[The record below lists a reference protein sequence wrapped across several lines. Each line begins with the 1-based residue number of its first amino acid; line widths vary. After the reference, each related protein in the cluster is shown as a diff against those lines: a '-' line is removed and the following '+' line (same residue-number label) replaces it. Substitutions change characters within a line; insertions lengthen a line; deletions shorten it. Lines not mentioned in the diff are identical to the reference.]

1 MVYIR
6 PAAEKGD
13 GDGGAVSEPSVDLS
27 WLSVFWPSSAFCGR
41 FRVAN
46 HTMKNKTMAT
56 PDRFASTRTAFCDE
70 LRLTFPELAPQID
83 RAATVTGEQFWSSWV
98 SNLSILL
105 LRDSAAL
112 FEKRRGL
119 LFGPIQMT
127 PALWAELSPKTQGA
141 IWKYLRTMTLEVAMS
156 MNLDS
161 LDTTVMQEIS
171 AILTAER
178 LEADAGTAAS
188 EAGGAGAS
196 AAAADMFEHLKPM
209 MEKLKTML
217 GGFMDISGGL
227 PDMSSFPEIP
237 ERLRKGRIARLAEEL
252 AKQIDP
258 AEFGIDPDA
267 LKGSSIEDVLKRLAE
282 MYQKDPTALIAGA
295 KRVAEKI
302 KTKITGGSL
311 NREELLAEAQE
322 FVALFKEHP
331 LFKEAIAKF
340 EGMMGGGGIA
350 EMFGS
355 ISGSAGAPSARRS
368 AVQERLRKKLA
379 ARAQKK

>member
-6 PAAEKGD
+6 PSVEID
-13 GDGGAVSEPSVDLS
+13 NDDVSEPSADLS

-46 HTMKNKTMAT
+46 HTMKNKTMAA
-56 PDRFASTRTAFCDE
+56 PDRFVVTRTAFCDE

-127 PALWAELSPKTQGA
+127 PALWAELSAKTQGA
-141 IWKYLRTMTLEVAMS
+141 IWKYLRTMTLEVAMA

-188 EAGGAGAS
+188 EAGGAS

-258 AEFGIDPDA
+258 AEFGIDPEA

-355 ISGSAGAPSARRS
+355 MSGSAGAPSARRS